1 MNNTFVLRGK
11 KSGHFPRPSGFCV
24 KPTSRGGSNAKSGGH
39 LAKILTTNHF
49 LFFKKYVRTLF
60 LKIGTL
66 FCGPFSLYTIS
77 KGRQVQRLASQG

>member
-1 MNNTFVLRGK
+1 
-11 KSGHFPRPSGFCV
+11 
-24 KPTSRGGSNAKSGGH
+24 

-60 LKIGTL
+60 LKIITL